1 LIALDDIRKSFKG
14 KISINEPLSKYT
26 TFRVGGTADIYL
38 EPNDKEDAIA
48 IISYLQKMKIPRFIM
63 GNGSNIL
70 ISDEGIQGAVINL
83 EFGFNKIN
91 YKPECELI
99 TAGAGIKLAQ
109 FVDYSISQNKSG
121 VEMLAGIPGTLGGAI
136 IMNAGAYGGEISEY
150 LIDVLAIRD
159 GSLLTIPK
167 NEAGFEYR
175 NSALQNDVV
184 LEATFKLPEG
194 IKEDLKISRR
204 ETMLKRNNSQPV
216 QLPNAGSIFKN
227 PKGTFAAKLIE
238 ECGLKGLKIGG
249 AEVSALHANFIVNI
263 NNAKANDIL
272 LLAEEVRTRVFNKTG
287 IMLEYEIKLLG
298 FDVIKN

>member
-1 LIALDDIRKSFKG
+1 MIALDDIRKSFKG

-136 IMNAGAYGGEISEY
+136 IMNAGAYGGEISRY
-150 LIDVLAIRD
+150 LIDVLVIRD

-263 NNAKANDIL
+263 SNAKANDIL

>member
-1 LIALDDIRKSFKG
+1 
-14 KISINEPLSKYT
+14 
-26 TFRVGGTADIYL
+26 
-38 EPNDKEDAIA
+38 
-48 IISYLQKMKIPRFIM
+48 M

-150 LIDVLAIRD
+150 LIDVLVIRD

-263 NNAKANDIL
+263 SNAKANDIL

>member
-150 LIDVLAIRD
+150 LIDVLVIRD

-263 NNAKANDIL
+263 SNAKANDIL